1 MKIYKKTIIILIAIL
16 SVIFLSIS
24 FSKPVQAA
32 RWHRSVP
39 TAVRG
44 NYHNAKLKITVQIQ
58 KKNVYY
64 MPDNGAAVSPAK
76 RIYSRKL
83 RKNVYQYKRDSFKS
97 PTITFK
103 FGYKNGRKYLRV
115 HGATSILDKYTY
127 WKVK

>member
-64 MPDNGAAVSPAK
+64 MPDNGAAVSPG
-76 RIYSRKL
+76 L
-83 RKNVYQYKRDSFKS
+83 
-97 PTITFK
+97 
-103 FGYKNGRKYLRV
+103 
-115 HGATSILDKYTY
+115 
-127 WKVK
+127 

>member
-1 MKIYKKTIIILIAIL
+1 MKVYKKVIVALIATL
-16 SVIFLSIS
+16 SVIGLGVSLN
-24 FSKPVQAA
+24 KPAQAA
-32 RWHRSVP
+32 SWHRSMP
-39 TAVRG
+39 TTIRG

-76 RIYSRKL
+76 KIYSRKL

-97 PTITFK
+97 PAITLK

-115 HGATSILDKYTY
+115 HGASSILDKYTY
-127 WKVK
+127 WKVN

>member
-24 FSKPVQAA
+24 FSRPAQAA

-39 TAVRG
+39 TAIRG

-83 RKNVYQYKRDSFKS
+83 RK
-97 PTITFK
+97 TFINI
-103 FGYKNGRKYLRV
+103 NGIVSRV
-115 HGATSILDKYTY
+115 PLLLLNLDIRMVESI
-127 WKVK
+127 